1 MPLLVRRGVARF
13 RVRNLIGAS
22 EDLTLAIT
30 LANGSGSSSTT
41 SAPAP
46 ELIDALR
53 FRALVREA
61 CHDHIGAREDL
72 SELLIRSPRGDALS
86 LALSASL
93 RASQGDL
100 QGAEDDLI
108 GSTEEL
114 TRASGFRLS
123 DILGENEDLV
133 YTCRGWAFSS
143 VRRRSCDRADSADRS
158 L

>member
-1 MPLLVRRGVARF
+1 
-13 RVRNLIGAS
+13 
-22 EDLTLAIT
+22 
-30 LANGSGSSSTT
+30 
-41 SAPAP
+41 
-46 ELIDALR
+46 
-53 FRALVREA
+53 
-61 CHDHIGAREDL
+61 
-72 SELLIRSPRGDALS
+72 LIRSPRGDALS